1 MSESPEH
8 AQQVDALAVELP
20 SIQLIEGSFQRIRVR
35 KQDVVV
41 VMCPLPLHEQAIV
54 GMKATL
60 AQIFPGNRLLILDDG
75 MSIGVLAPTMDNDE
89 DEDD

>member
-8 AQQVDALAVELP
+8 AQQVDAFAVELP

-41 VMCPLPLHEQAIV
+41 VTYPKDLTEEQYV
-54 GMKATL
+54 GIKSNL
-60 AQIFPGNRLLILDDG
+60 ALIFPGNKIIILTEG
-75 MSIGVLAPTMDNDE
+75 MQIGVMAPTMDNDE

>member
-8 AQQVDALAVELP
+8 AQQGDALAVELP

-41 VMCPLPLHEQAIV
+41 ITYPGQLTAQQEQ
-54 GMKATL
+54 GMKSSMSL
-60 AQIFPGNRLLILDDG
+60 IFPGNRLLILSEG
-75 MSIGVLAPTMDNDE
+75 MQIGVLAPTMDNDE